1 MYKREAQEAKERR
14 QWKQAT
20 LLMHQ
25 WNALKEKE
33 LRESGNWPP
42 PPPPPNPVLGMTQ
55 QENNVLTA
63 ILAELKTINKRLERI
78 EGLPT
83 PKR

>member
-1 MYKREAQEAKERR
+1 
-14 QWKQAT
+14 
-20 LLMHQ
+20 
-25 WNALKEKE
+25 
-33 LRESGNWPP
+33 
-42 PPPPPNPVLGMTQ
+42 MTQ

-63 ILAELKTINKRLERI
+63 ILAELKTINERLERI